1 MSSPIQLNI
10 RRGNTTE
17 RTVDMD
23 VISNKEV
30 NIGLDLLMNQDKK
43 RPTESS
49 SGSSSSGFDRDHDR
63 DHDYEQPRGERDGG
77 GRDRLDLSNY
87 DDEDFRLDNMVRPG
101 SSSASDDLRSHNME
115 KLMSRLD
122 LPTTASPRANPLA
135 DLDRGAH
142 RSSAASE
149 YYDEEDRGGRRY
161 ADEERA
167 GDNRDNNSIR
177 GRDDDGDYDRYRSGG
192 SGGGGGD
199 YGSSS
204 VYPRMS
210 AAEERQEKEKIIYE
224 LEKMRRLGVQ
234 GIKRFNMS
242 NDLEEMQFEL
252 NKLKKEREVESSIK
266 FQRKVMMAFVTG
278 VELLNNKFDYFNV
291 HLDGWSESIHENQDE
306 YNEVFE
312 ELHEKYGTKTKMA
325 PELRL
330 LFMLA
335 GSAFMHHLSNSMFK
349 TAMPGIGDI
358 LKQNPNLMNDFVKA
372 ASSQMPYPEQRQAAG
387 LFSQFAQMGG
397 QGGQAPPQRRSAPSA
412 SATSGV
418 EPMPDYEP
426 RPEVR
431 ASPPSSFAPATA
443 APKKKSIPP
452 PIGVEDVLQDLRST
466 SSTSDISEIISQSE
480 RRPRKTLFQ
489 KPKQERSSVNSTLS
503 L

>member
-10 RRGNTTE
+10 RRGNITE
-17 RTVDMD
+17 KTVDMD

-43 RPTESS
+43 RPTESGN
-49 SGSSSSGFDRDHDR
+49 GSSSSYDHHDSDNTFD
-63 DHDYEQPRGERDGG
+63 QPRGE
-77 GRDRLDLSNY
+77 RDRLDLSNY
-87 DDEDFRLDNMVRPG
+87 DDEDFKLESMVRNG
-101 SSSASDDLRSHNME
+101 SSSSSDDVRSQNME
-115 KLMSRLD
+115 KLMNRLD
-122 LPTTASPRANPLA
+122 LPTTASPRVSPLA
-135 DLDRGAH
+135 DLDHAGH
-142 RSSAASE
+142 RSSASE
-149 YYDEEDRGGRRY
+149 YYDDDDRRSRRY
-161 ADEERA
+161 ADEDRDGDRERNF
-167 GDNRDNNSIR
+167 GGS
-177 GRDDDGDYDRYRSGG
+177 DDREDRDGDYDRYRGG
-192 SGGGGGD
+192 NE
-199 YGSSS
+199 YGNSS

-210 AAEERQEKEKIIYE
+210 AAEERQEKEKVIYE

-252 NKLKKEREVESSIK
+252 NKIRKEREVESSIK

-291 HLDGWSESIHENQDE
+291 HLDGWSETIHESQDE

-387 LFSQFAQMGG
+387 LFNQFAQMGSN
-397 QGGQAPPQRRSAPSA
+397 QGGQAPRRTAPPAQQA
-412 SATSGV
+412 SS
-418 EPMPDYEP
+418 ESMPDYEP
-426 RPEVR
+426 RPEISR
-431 ASPPSSFAPATA
+431 QSASSSSSSPSTA
-443 APKKKSIPP
+443 VPKKKSIPP

-466 SSTSDISEIISQSE
+466 SSSSDISEIISQSE

>member
-1 MSSPIQLNI
+1 MSINSPIQLNI
-10 RRGNTTE
+10 RRGNSTE

-49 SGSSSSGFDRDHDR
+49 NGSHSSSSDL
-63 DHDYEQPRGERDGG
+63 
-77 GRDRLDLSNY
+77 GRDDGRDSRDTRDTRDTRDQFDLSNY
-87 DDEDFRLDNMVRPG
+87 DDDDYKLESMVRPG
-101 SSSASDDLRSHNME
+101 SSNRDSDDLRSQNME
-115 KLMSRLD
+115 KLMSNLD
-122 LPTTASPRANPLA
+122 LPMSGSPRVNPLA
-135 DLDRGAH
+135 DLDRGDHGESSSH
-142 RSSAASE
+142 RRAAFSD
-149 YYDEEDRGGRRY
+149 Y
-161 ADEERA
+161 
-167 GDNRDNNSIR
+167 
-177 GRDDDGDYDRYRSGG
+177 DDDDKISRRFRDANEDLRDTRSRNGTSDEYGGYDRVPAFS
-192 SGGGGGD
+192 
-199 YGSSS
+199 
-204 VYPRMS
+204 RMS
-210 AAEERQEKEKIIYE
+210 YEEERQEKEKVIYE
-224 LEKMRRLGVQ
+224 LEKMRRLGIQ

-252 NKLKKEREVESSIK
+252 NKIRKEREVESSVK
-266 FQRKVMMAFVTG
+266 FQRKVLMAFVTG

-291 HLDGWSESIHENQDE
+291 HLDGWSETVHENQDE

-397 QGGQAPPQRRSAPSA
+397 SGGSSASRPSAPRPSSA
-412 SATSGV
+412 QQSESI
-418 EPMPDYEP
+418 PDYEP
-426 RPEVR
+426 RPEVKT
-431 ASPPSSFAPATA
+431 SSIPSTT

-452 PIGVEDVLQDLRST
+452 PIGVDDVLNDLRS
-466 SSTSDISEIISQSE
+466 SSSNSSDISEIISQSE